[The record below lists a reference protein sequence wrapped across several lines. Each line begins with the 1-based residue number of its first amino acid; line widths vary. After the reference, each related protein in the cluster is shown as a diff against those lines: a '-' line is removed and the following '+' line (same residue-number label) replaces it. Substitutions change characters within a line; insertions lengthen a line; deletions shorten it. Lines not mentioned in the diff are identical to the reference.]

1 MSCKFAW
8 ICAPEVDSRTRW
20 CCQIPGRSCKEK
32 PNQAQHFSRGASCK
46 SASPGNNHSHSVM
59 FQSEENHNGSLLL
72 SPATLTRTPSRS
84 LASPPSWPRGPP
96 WASGGLRRRNGS
108 DEAGKAQQARR
119 KCSTFDGIFYLR
131 CGKGKVPVFDNRP
144 HIPLKKIVE
153 NWPQFTM
160 HCN

>member
-1 MSCKFAW
+1 
-8 ICAPEVDSRTRW
+8 
-20 CCQIPGRSCKEK
+20 
-32 PNQAQHFSRGASCK
+32 
-46 SASPGNNHSHSVM
+46 M
-59 FQSEENHNGSLLL
+59 FQGEENHNGSLLL

-131 CGKGKVPVFDNRP
+131 CGKGKVPVSDNRP

-160 HCN
+160 HCNEVDEESDPATMRAVVR